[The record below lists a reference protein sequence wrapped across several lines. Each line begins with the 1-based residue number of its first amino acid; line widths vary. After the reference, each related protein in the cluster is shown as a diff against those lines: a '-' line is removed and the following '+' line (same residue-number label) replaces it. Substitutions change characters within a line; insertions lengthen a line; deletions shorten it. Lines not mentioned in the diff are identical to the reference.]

1 MQDLYHQPKH
11 VDDLVAKPSVVKAVC
26 REQVRIAGPINP
38 KSLNPKPLNPKPLNP
53 KTLKP

>member
-38 KSLNPKPLNPKPLNP
+38 KSLNPKP
-53 KTLKP
+53 